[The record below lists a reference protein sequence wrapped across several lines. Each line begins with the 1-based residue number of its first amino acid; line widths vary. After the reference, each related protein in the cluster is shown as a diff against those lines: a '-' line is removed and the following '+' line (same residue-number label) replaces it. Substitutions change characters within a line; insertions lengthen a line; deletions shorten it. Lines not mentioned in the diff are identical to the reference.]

1 MCIKRTK
8 YIEALDAL
16 TDALGRSDEQ
26 STEEVLADIRDEG
39 IDVDAALANLK
50 KARLSIAMEAKRS
63 ILNLARVKRLKMVE
77 EGHQFIGKFNDWTR
91 EQILARIKELSGP
104 EAGLAYRELEAM
116 GMEEMVSILEDL
128 EMAHRSAMGEDDDC
142 E

>member
-1 MCIKRTK
+1 MGVNRKN
-8 YIEALDAL
+8 YLDILDTL

-39 IDVDAALANLK
+39 IDADAALARLK
-50 KARLSIAMEAKRS
+50 KARLSIAMEARRS
-63 ILNLARVKRLKMVE
+63 VLDSAREKRLKLVE
-77 EGHQFIGKFNDWTR
+77 KGHEFIGKFSDWTR

-104 EAGLAYRELEAM
+104 KAGLAYRALETM
-116 GMEEMVSILEDL
+116 GAEEMAAILEDL
-128 EMAHRSAMGEDDDC
+128 EMAHRNTMGEGDDS

>member
-1 MCIKRTK
+1 MDINRTK
-8 YIEALDAL
+8 YLDTLDTL

-26 STEEVLADIRDEG
+26 STEEVLEDIRDEG
-39 IDVDAALANLK
+39 IDVDAALARLK

-63 ILNLARVKRLKMVE
+63 VLDLAREKRIKLVE
-77 EGHQFIGKFNDWTR
+77 RGHEFIGKFSDWTR

-104 EAGLAYRELEAM
+104 ESGLAYRDLEAM
-116 GMEEMVSILEDL
+116 GTEEMASILEDL
-128 EMAHRSAMGEDDDC
+128 EMAHRSSMEEGDDS